1 MEKQAI
7 TLLFVWTAKYF
18 VVRSLGCKIAK
29 YSFFNLQPYSL
40 GIAQGNILQRI
51 YLQLFQHN
59 GRSSST
65 TIANTGNTSLTR
77 LQAEKVFQV
86 LHVPKYNSELR
97 IPCSTYNTILSY
109 LTPKVFPVFHF
120 LQSNTKLPVHQVV
133 DNPRATSPKGVAE
146 AHCTAVNVNPGCC
159 IFC

>member
-29 YSFFNLQPYSL
+29 YFFVNLQPSSL
-40 GIAQGNILQRI
+40 LSIVQGNILHRI

-59 GRSSST
+59 GRRSSA

-77 LQAEKVFQV
+77 LQAE
-86 LHVPKYNSELR
+86 R
-97 IPCSTYNTILSY
+97 
-109 LTPKVFPVFHF
+109 VFHVLYVLQSNLELSIPF

-159 IFC
+159 FFLCWAMGI